1 MTNARGSP
9 NDECR
14 IPQEPPNEIRLM
26 NVEFRK
32 KPEFPKPETASEAR
46 RCADCGVS
54 HSAACP
60 VPRLASEHTSAL
72 LQVPPLRLET
82 TRAPRNSRRARR
94 CCCGSFGIRFS
105 AYFRQLAFDIRH
117 LRSSFSGCPW
127 RVDSARR
134 MAIFLLHGKGKGKL
148 IL

>member
-1 MTNARGSP
+1 MT
-9 NDECR
+9 
-14 IPQEPPNEIRLM
+14 
-26 NVEFRK
+26 NVEFRN
-32 KPEFPKPETASEAR
+32 KPELPKSETASEAR
-46 RCADCGVS
+46 RCADRGVS
-54 HSAACP
+54 HSAACRQRRS
-60 VPRLASEHTSAL
+60 VSDHARNLAPAK
-72 LQVPPLRLET
+72 PLRLET
-82 TRAPRNSRRARR
+82 SRAPRNSRRARR